1 MDLILKTVA
10 ENEKKRVEAEEKTRS
25 EFAELRKVIESR
37 LPVVGKKVEEMG
49 SALETLSVKVELME
63 GSVVK
68 QGGEQQGQS
77 TPWLAGKRLP
87 FSPNSTA

>member
-1 MDLILKTVA
+1 M
-10 ENEKKRVEAEEKTRS
+10 VE
-25 EFAELRKVIESR
+25 
-37 LPVVGKKVEEMG
+37 KKVEEMG

-87 FSPNSTA
+87 FPPNSTA